1 MQSIYKG
8 EIMAAE
14 DLRRVLSVNLKRFRK
29 RYALAQAE
37 LAEKAD
43 ISTNFLSDIETCK
56 KWPFPE
62 TLVNLS
68 KALHIEVYE
77 LFLPKENLPKDTAAA
92 IAKYSSDAAKLI
104 SHFLE
109 NLSREYTTG
118 PDRQTPDKNEEPRSG
133 LPG

>member
-1 MQSIYKG
+1 
-8 EIMAAE
+8 MAAE
-14 DLRRVLSVNLKRFRK
+14 DLRRILSVNLKRFRK

-68 KALHIEVYE
+68 KALNIEVYE
-77 LFLPKENLPKDTAAA
+77 LFLPKENLPKDTAEV

-109 NLSREYTTG
+109 NLSREYG
-118 PDRQTPDKNEEPRSG
+118 G
-133 LPG
+133 